1 MPNKPPLHYQETDY
15 SCAPACL
22 LMVLNALG
30 VSRTEAEIRQD
41 SKCTPEGTE
50 PDALVEA
57 AKKYGFAGSIKKHR
71 LSFNQLRKRLQHGHY
86 PIVYLGVS
94 LSTDSRSQKHSVVVF
109 EIDRTGVHILDPIR
123 GQLTIPKEVFEE
135 QWEDMDRVTIVIS

>member
-1 MPNKPPLHYQETDY
+1 
-15 SCAPACL
+15 
-22 LMVLNALG
+22 MVLDAFG

-41 SKCTPEGTE
+41 SRCTPDGTK
-50 PDALVEA
+50 PNDLVEA
-57 AKKYGFAGSIKKHR
+57 AKKYGFASSIQEHR
-71 LSFNQLRKRLQHGHY
+71 QSFNHLRKRLRQGHY

-94 LSTDSRSQKHSVVVF
+94 LSTDTQSQKHSVVVF

-123 GQLTIPKEVFEE
+123 GQLTIPKEVFEK